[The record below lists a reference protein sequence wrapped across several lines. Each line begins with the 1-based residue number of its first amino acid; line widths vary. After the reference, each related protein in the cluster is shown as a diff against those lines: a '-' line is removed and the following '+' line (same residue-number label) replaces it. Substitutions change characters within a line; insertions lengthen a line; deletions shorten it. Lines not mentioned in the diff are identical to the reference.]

1 MESLAIIKSFDKRKD
16 LSAGLVSRVI
26 GLTIDE
32 FILQRAEEA
41 LGQRVVVAIAMRL
54 MLGIISSVVCCR

>member
-1 MESLAIIKSFDKRKD
+1 MESLEIIKSFDKRKD

-32 FILQRAEEA
+32 FILQRAEA